1 MIGAEFIG
9 RLAGWKGYTVIAA
22 LCFTAGVSAGWTA
35 RDWKQG
41 RADADRAEAEVVY
54 RDRIIW
60 RERAQADVSAEV
72 EREAVKEQVHVR
84 TVTETI
90 IKEVPIHVPAEAD
103 VRFALP
109 AGLVRVHD
117 AAARGDPLPDPA
129 REPDAAAGSLEPSDV
144 PPSRLATVIALN
156 YGTCR
161 ADQARLAGLQ
171 GWIRQQQALDHGAP
185 IGPS

>member
-1 MIGAEFIG
+1 MIRSKIASADAVRKFA
-9 RLAGWKGYTVIAA
+9 LVMPFAAGI
-22 LCFTAGVSAGWTA
+22 SAGWTA

-117 AAARGDPLPDPA
+117 AAATSRALDVWAAWRGVVAA
-129 REPDAAAGSLEPSDV
+129 RGGAAA
-144 PPSRLATVIALN
+144 
-156 YGTCR
+156 
-161 ADQARLAGLQ
+161 
-171 GWIRQQQALDHGAP
+171 
-185 IGPS
+185 